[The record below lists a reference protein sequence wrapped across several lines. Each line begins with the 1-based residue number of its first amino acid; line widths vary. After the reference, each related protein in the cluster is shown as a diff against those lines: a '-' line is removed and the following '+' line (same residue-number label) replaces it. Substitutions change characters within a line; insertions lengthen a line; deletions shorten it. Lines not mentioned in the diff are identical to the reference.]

1 VNPNVPDVEFSLASL
16 YTESGRLPEALR
28 RAAQLDPKLADR
40 ENISQLI
47 KDLGS

>member
-1 VNPNVPDVEFSLASL
+1 MNPNVPDAKFLLASL
-16 YTESGRLPEALR
+16 YTESGCLPEALP